1 MTIFTSW
8 LYTFVFDLYVLKST
22 AVYDD
27 FEKPRFAQKFS
38 LFLWR
43 QPQQLPTSMSSP
55 FVFLLAQKRSLGKML
70 CLLKG
75 FSINEEETLWKFS
88 QLGWYSWDITLL
100 PCRWDNKDA
109 IREFS
114 QWGDRHC
121 SNKTLNKTL
130 KSMDKCKRKRCVKLA
145 VIWQWYNTQHTLKN
159 NIKKIEN
166 AVKIRNKW
174 C

>member
-1 MTIFTSW
+1 
-8 LYTFVFDLYVLKST
+8 
-22 AVYDD
+22 
-27 FEKPRFAQKFS
+27 
-38 LFLWR
+38 
-43 QPQQLPTSMSSP
+43 MSSP
-55 FVFLLAQKRSLGKML
+55 FLFLLAQKRSLGKML

-75 FSINEEETLWKFS
+75 FSINEEETPWKFS

-100 PCRWDNKDA
+100 TCRWDNKDV

-114 QWGDRHC
+114 QWGDKHC

-159 NIKKIEN
+159 NIKKLKTQSKLEISDVRLF
-166 AVKIRNKW
+166 ALCSTHSSGWFMVPLHSIPGATAKTAQW
-174 C
+174 GT